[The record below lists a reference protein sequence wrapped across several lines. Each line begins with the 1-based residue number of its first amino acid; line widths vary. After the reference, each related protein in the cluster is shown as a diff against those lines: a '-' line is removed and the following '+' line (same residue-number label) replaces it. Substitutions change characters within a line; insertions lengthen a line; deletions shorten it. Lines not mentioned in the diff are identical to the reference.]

1 MLEGVRQLEKNNF
14 NLAILVGEDNV
25 DDVFLMKH
33 TLKKAQF
40 VNPVRFV
47 SDGEEVMAYLHGE
60 GKFADRAEH
69 PFPGLLLLDIKMPRL
84 DGLETLALIRN
95 DPRYKRL
102 VVILLTSSNREQD
115 INRAFDLQANSYLVK
130 PARPEELLGVLEQ
143 IRGYWLGL
151 NHFPRCPAR

>member
-1 MLEGVRQLEKNNF
+1 VLEGVGRLENN
-14 NLAILVGEDNV
+14 NLDLTILVGEDNA
-25 DDVFLMKH
+25 DDVFLLKH
-33 TLKKAQF
+33 ALKKAQF
-40 VNPVRFV
+40 TNPVRFV

-84 DGLETLALIRN
+84 DGFETLALIRN

-130 PARPEELLGVLEQ
+130 PARPEQLLGVLEQ